1 MRGEGLV
8 EAPHSLLVVIDAAA
22 VASFE
27 RPSSC

>member
-1 MRGEGLV
+1 MGPV
-8 EAPHSLLVVIDAAA
+8 PVHPSHSLLVVIDALA